1 MARGLGHKK
10 LAENGVEEKESPKA
24 GKDDKKRGPAQ
35 PGPGPQGPPRG
46 TEPVWTQRGPSGK
59 EGPKGLTLSGLETVP
74 HQEG

>member
-35 PGPGPQGPPRG
+35 PGPWPQRPQGKRTGLGRKRAIRKRG
-46 TEPVWTQRGPSGK
+46 S
-59 EGPKGLTLSGLETVP
+59 KGLTLSGLERVP